1 MREVEPKYNCFIPQ
15 DNTSLNTNT
24 NTLQITPL
32 GTPQA
37 REALSC
43 HNERSSGQILFLSQK
58 VIRASNSCQSDRPQF
73 GPYCHADYYQE
84 YVAVYKR
91 KNIPCC
97 TCSRNLPP
105 QSETEGRE
113 SVICCY
119 INEDNLVN
127 TIQQTLVKQLLGQRL
142 LVLST
147 KGFASI
153 GKGKR

>member
-1 MREVEPKYNCFIPQ
+1 MREVEAKYNCFIPQ

-37 REALSC
+37 REALGC
-43 HNERSSGQILFLSQK
+43 HNERSSGQILVLSQK
-58 VIRASNSCQSDRPQF
+58 VIRTSSSRQSDRPQF

-84 YVAVYKR
+84 YVAVDKR

-105 QSETEGRE
+105 PQGETEGRE
-113 SVICCY
+113 PVICCQ

-127 TIQQTLVKQLLGQRL
+127 IIQQTLVNIVTRPT
-142 LVLST
+142 VVST
-147 KGFASI
+147 FN
-153 GKGKR
+153 KRICLYW